1 MDRTEFRAYVLEY
14 VTQGHCMPWERN
26 YFDGQSFSGLL
37 VANNMT
43 CGSVFKISGA
53 SSGKETV
60 YDLGNASTRWKSHS
74 ICIECGGHVYTRI
87 EGRREGCCS
96 TALLKLEMDQT
107 TTCLRKVIWKS
118 QVAGGGVLLRRLG
131 GGLPQRHP
139 RLLGSC
145 SRFSVRYKLSF

>member
-60 YDLGNASTRWKSHS
+60 YDLGNASTRWKLHS
-74 ICIECGGHVYTRI
+74 MCIECDDHGGTRI
-87 EGRREGCCS
+87 S
-96 TALLKLEMDQT
+96 
-107 TTCLRKVIWKS
+107 
-118 QVAGGGVLLRRLG
+118 
-131 GGLPQRHP
+131 
-139 RLLGSC
+139 
-145 SRFSVRYKLSF
+145 